1 MSVER
6 DDLEAK
12 LREIQGVIDETAHG
26 AKNAGVLAAVGVVA
40 LLVVVYLI
48 GRRKGKKGSARIEVY
63 RT

>member
-6 DDLEAK
+6 SDVEAK
-12 LREIQGVIDETAHG
+12 LREIQGVIDETTQG
-26 AKNAGVLAAVGVVA
+26 AKNAGVLAAVGGVA
-40 LLVVVYLI
+40 LLLVVYLI